1 MKLINRIMANE
12 EAFHLVLA
20 ASIGVI
26 GGLVNL
32 VFFFLVNLIQWVIF
46 RETDNPAVLAQGLS
60 AFERIIIP
68 TLGGL
73 LAGFVLLLKTHL
85 SGSKKVTN
93 VLEAVA
99 VGDGRLGMRATLI
112 HAWSSLLSIGTG
124 ASIGREGAITQ
135 LTATFAS
142 KWGQFQRWQPYRLR
156 LMVACGAAAGLAAA
170 YNAPIAGALFAALV
184 LVGNFSMNLFAPLV
198 MASVV
203 ATMVSRF
210 WFGIEPWYELPES
223 IDYGQAARF
232 SQMGWFLI
240 LGIISGVGGAFFLK
254 SIQNAQSAADK
265 CAWPSW
271 AKLGLA
277 GLAVG
282 LIALVFPGVWGNGYE
297 ITNQILHAGSSETG
311 FSGLIRGSV
320 LSNLPAWQI
329 SLVVLAG
336 LLVAKF
342 VATVCTVG
350 AGTVG
355 GVFTP
360 TLFLGAGLGAAF
372 GQALGLLGFAEGVDI
387 PEVGILEEWLGFRND
402 TSGEWRTPTA
412 AFALVGMGSVLA
424 ATTRSPLL
432 AMILIFEISLKYEL
446 MPPLMIGC
454 VVATLVSQK
463 LYKASVYSAPLHRRG
478 LVVDQESRQM
488 GSATDRC
495 IGDVMV
501 EPTSPIKETAALP
514 EISNIFLNSPRN
526 YLPVLSTDKRLV
538 GVISLQD
545 VKAHLN
551 AGDELRAVIA
561 LDLMRPVGTALTP
574 NLQLMDALPE
584 IMESEMEMIP
594 VVNSNREMHLVGSVS
609 RSKTLGLMSEAIA
622 NSSEENLI

>member
-1 MKLINRIMANE
+1 MKLINRMMANE
-12 EAFHLVLA
+12 EVFHLVLA
-20 ASIGVI
+20 AIIGFI
-26 GGLVNL
+26 GGFVNL
-32 VFFFLVNLIQWVIF
+32 AFLKLVALIQWIVF
-46 RETDNPAVLAQGLS
+46 QKSGDSAVLAQDLGEFL
-60 AFERIIIP
+60 RILVP
-68 TLGGL
+68 TLGGI
-73 LAGFVLLLKTHL
+73 LAGMVLLLKSHL
-85 SGSKKVTN
+85 SGIQKPTN
-93 VLEAVA
+93 VLEVVA
-99 VGDGRLGMRATLI
+99 VGDGRIGMRSTLVS
-112 HAWSSLLSIGTG
+112 AWSSLLSIGTG
-124 ASIGREGAITQ
+124 ASIGREGAITH

-142 KWGQFQRWQPYRLR
+142 KWGQFHQWQPYRLR

-223 IDYGQAARF
+223 IDYGQAARL
-232 SQMGWFLI
+232 SQMGWFLV
-240 LGIISGVGGAFFLK
+240 LGIISGAGGAFFLK
-254 SIQNAQSAADK
+254 SIQNAQSATGK
-265 CAWPSW
+265 YAWPSW

-297 ITNQILHAGSSETG
+297 ITNQILHGESSETG
-311 FSGLIRGSV
+311 FTELIQGSV
-320 LSNLPAWQI
+320 LSDLQAWQI
-329 SLVVLAG
+329 PLVVLAG

-372 GQALGLLGFAEGVDI
+372 GQALGLFDFAD
-387 PEVGILEEWLGFRND
+387 N
-402 TSGEWRTPTA
+402 TPTV

-463 LYKASVYSAPLHRRG
+463 LHKASVYSAPLHRRG
-478 LVVDQESRQM
+478 LVVDQESRRM

-501 EPTSPIKETAALP
+501 GPTSPIKETSSLP
-514 EISNIFLNSPRN
+514 EISEIFLHSPRN
-526 YLPVLSTDKRLV
+526 YLPVLSIDKRLV

-545 VKAHLN
+545 LKAHLN

-561 LDLMRPVGTALTP
+561 LDLMRPPETFMTP
-574 NLQLMDALPE
+574 NRRLMEALPE
-584 IMESEMEMIP
+584 IMGSEMEMIP
-594 VVNSNREMHLVGSVS
+594 VVNSNREMRLVGSVS
-609 RSKTLGLMSEAIA
+609 RSETLGLMSEVIA
-622 NSSEENLI
+622 RSGEENTI

>member
-20 ASIGVI
+20 AIIGVI

-32 VFFFLVNLIQWVIF
+32 VFLKLVALIQWIVF
-46 RETDNPAVLAQGLS
+46 QKSGDSAVLAQDLG
-60 AFERIIIP
+60 AFLRILVP
-68 TLGGL
+68 TLGGI
-73 LAGFVLLLKTHL
+73 LAGMVLLLRSHL
-85 SGSKKVTN
+85 SGIQKPTN
-93 VLEAVA
+93 VLEVVA
-99 VGDGRLGMRATLI
+99 VGDGRIGMRSTLVN
-112 HAWSSLLSIGTG
+112 AWSSLLSIGTG
-124 ASIGREGAITQ
+124 ASIGREGAITH

-142 KWGQFQRWQPYRLR
+142 KWGQFHQWQPYRLR

-198 MASVV
+198 MASVM

-223 IDYGQAARF
+223 IDYGQAARL
-232 SQMGWFLI
+232 SQMGWFLV
-240 LGIISGVGGAFFLK
+240 LGIISGAGGAFFLK
-254 SIQNAQSAADK
+254 SIQNAQSATRK
-265 CAWPSW
+265 YAWPSW

-297 ITNQILHAGSSETG
+297 ITNKILHADSSETG
-311 FSGLIRGSV
+311 FTELIQGSV
-320 LSNLPAWQI
+320 LSELQAWQI
-329 SLVVLAG
+329 PLVVLAG

-372 GQALGLLGFAEGVDI
+372 GQALGLFDFADK
-387 PEVGILEEWLGFRND
+387 
-402 TSGEWRTPTA
+402 TPTV

-463 LYKASVYSAPLHRRG
+463 LHKASVYSAPLHRRG
-478 LVVDQESRQM
+478 LVVDQESRRM

-501 EPTSPIKETAALP
+501 GPTSPIKETSSLP
-514 EISNIFLNSPRN
+514 EISEIFLHSPRN
-526 YLPVLSTDKRLV
+526 YLPVLSIDKRLV

-545 VKAHLN
+545 LKAHLN

-561 LDLMRPVGTALTP
+561 LDLMRPPETFMTP
-574 NLQLMDALPE
+574 NRRLMEALPE
-584 IMESEMEMIP
+584 IMGSEMEMIP
-594 VVNSNREMHLVGSVS
+594 VVNSNREMRLVGSVS
-609 RSKTLGLMSEAIA
+609 RSETLGLMSEVIA
-622 NSSEENLI
+622 RSGEENTI

>member
-20 ASIGVI
+20 AIIGVI

-32 VFFFLVNLIQWVIF
+32 VFLKLVALIQWIVF
-46 RETDNPAVLAQGLS
+46 QKSGDSAVLAQDLG
-60 AFERIIIP
+60 AFLRILVP
-68 TLGGL
+68 TVGGI
-73 LAGFVLLLKTHL
+73 LAGMVLLLRSHL
-85 SGSKKVTN
+85 SGIQKPTN
-93 VLEAVA
+93 VLEVVA
-99 VGDGRLGMRATLI
+99 VGDGRIGMRSTLVS
-112 HAWSSLLSIGTG
+112 AWSSLLSIGTG
-124 ASIGREGAITQ
+124 ASIGREGAITH

-142 KWGQFQRWQPYRLR
+142 KWGQFHQWQPYRLR

-198 MASVV
+198 MASVM

-223 IDYGQAARF
+223 IDYGQAARL
-232 SQMGWFLI
+232 SQMGWFLV
-240 LGIISGVGGAFFLK
+240 LGIISGAGGAFFLK
-254 SIQNAQSAADK
+254 SIQNAQSATGK
-265 CAWPSW
+265 YAWPSW

-297 ITNQILHAGSSETG
+297 ITNKILHADSSETG
-311 FSGLIRGSV
+311 FTELIQGSV
-320 LSNLPAWQI
+320 LSELQAWQI
-329 SLVVLAG
+329 PLVVLAG

-372 GQALGLLGFAEGVDI
+372 GQALGLFDFADK
-387 PEVGILEEWLGFRND
+387 
-402 TSGEWRTPTA
+402 TPTV

-463 LYKASVYSAPLHRRG
+463 LHKASVYSAPLHRRG
-478 LVVDQESRQM
+478 LMVDQESRRM

-501 EPTSPIKETAALP
+501 GPTSPIKETSALP
-514 EISNIFLNSPRN
+514 EISEIFLRSPRN
-526 YLPVLSTDKRLV
+526 YLPVLSVDKRLV

-545 VKAHLN
+545 LKAHLN

-561 LDLMRPVGTALTP
+561 LDLMRPPETFMTP
-574 NLQLMDALPE
+574 NRRLMEALPE
-584 IMESEMEMIP
+584 IMGSEMEMIP
-594 VVNSNREMHLVGSVS
+594 VVNSNREMRLVGSVS
-609 RSKTLGLMSEAIA
+609 RSETLGLMSEVIA
-622 NSSEENLI
+622 RSGEENTI

>member
-1 MKLINRIMANE
+1 MKLINRMMANE
-12 EAFHLVLA
+12 EVFHLVLA
-20 ASIGVI
+20 AIIGVI
-26 GGLVNL
+26 GGFVNL
-32 VFFFLVNLIQWVIF
+32 AFLKLVALIQWIVF
-46 RETDNPAVLAQGLS
+46 QKSGDSAVLAQDLG
-60 AFERIIIP
+60 AFFRILVP
-68 TLGGL
+68 TLGGI
-73 LAGFVLLLKTHL
+73 LAGMVLLLRSHL
-85 SGSKKVTN
+85 SGIQKPTN
-93 VLEAVA
+93 VLEVIA
-99 VGDGRLGMRATLI
+99 VGDGRIGMRSTLVN
-112 HAWSSLLSIGTG
+112 AWSSLLSIGTG

-142 KWGQFQRWQPYRLR
+142 KWGQFHQWQPYRLR

-223 IDYGQAARF
+223 IDYSQAARL
-232 SQMGWFLI
+232 SQMGWFLV
-240 LGIISGVGGAFFLK
+240 LGIISGAGGAFFLK
-254 SIQNAQSAADK
+254 SIQNAQSATGK
-265 CAWPSW
+265 YAWPSW

-297 ITNQILHAGSSETG
+297 ITNQILHGESSETG
-311 FSGLIRGSV
+311 FTELIQGSV
-320 LSNLPAWQI
+320 LSDLQAWQI
-329 SLVVLAG
+329 PLVVLAG

-372 GQALGLLGFAEGVDI
+372 GQALDLFDFADK
-387 PEVGILEEWLGFRND
+387 
-402 TSGEWRTPTA
+402 TPTV

-463 LYKASVYSAPLHRRG
+463 LHKASVYSAPLHRRG
-478 LVVDQESRQM
+478 LVVDQESRRM

-501 EPTSPIKETAALP
+501 GPTSPIKETAAMP
-514 EISNIFLNSPRN
+514 EISEIFLRSPRN
-526 YLPVLSTDKRLV
+526 YLPVLSVDKRLV

-545 VKAHLN
+545 LKAHLN

-561 LDLMRPVGTALTP
+561 LDLMRPPETFLTP
-574 NLQLMDALPE
+574 NRRLMEALPE
-584 IMESEMEMIP
+584 IMGSEMEMIP
-594 VVNSNREMHLVGSVS
+594 VVNSNREMRLVGSVS
-609 RSKTLGLMSEAIA
+609 RSETLGLMSEVIA
-622 NSSEENLI
+622 RSGEENTI

>member
-20 ASIGVI
+20 AIIGVI

-32 VFFFLVNLIQWVIF
+32 VFLKLVALIQWIVF
-46 RETDNPAVLAQGLS
+46 QKSGDSAVLAQDLGEFL
-60 AFERIIIP
+60 RILVP
-68 TLGGL
+68 TLGGI
-73 LAGFVLLLKTHL
+73 LAGMVLLLKSHL
-85 SGSKKVTN
+85 SGIQKPTN
-93 VLEAVA
+93 VLEVVA
-99 VGDGRLGMRATLI
+99 VGDGRIGMRSTLVS
-112 HAWSSLLSIGTG
+112 AWSSLLSIGTG
-124 ASIGREGAITQ
+124 ASIGREGAITH

-142 KWGQFQRWQPYRLR
+142 KWGQFHQWQPYRLR

-198 MASVV
+198 MASVM

-223 IDYGQAARF
+223 IDYGQAARL
-232 SQMGWFLI
+232 SQMGWFLV
-240 LGIISGVGGAFFLK
+240 LGIISGAGGAFFLK
-254 SIQNAQSAADK
+254 SIQNAQSATGK
-265 CAWPSW
+265 YAWPIW

-297 ITNQILHAGSSETG
+297 ITNQILHGESSETG
-311 FSGLIRGSV
+311 FTELIQGSV
-320 LSNLPAWQI
+320 LSDLQAWQI
-329 SLVVLAG
+329 PLVVLAG

-372 GQALGLLGFAEGVDI
+372 GQALGLFDFAD
-387 PEVGILEEWLGFRND
+387 N
-402 TSGEWRTPTA
+402 TPTV

-463 LYKASVYSAPLHRRG
+463 LHKASVYSAPLHRRG
-478 LVVDQESRQM
+478 LVVDQESRRM

-501 EPTSPIKETAALP
+501 GPTSPIKETSSLP
-514 EISNIFLNSPRN
+514 EISEIFLHSPRN
-526 YLPVLSTDKRLV
+526 YLPVLSVDKRLV

-545 VKAHLN
+545 LKAHLN

-561 LDLMRPVGTALTP
+561 LDLMRPPETFMTP
-574 NLQLMDALPE
+574 NRRLMEALPE
-584 IMESEMEMIP
+584 IMGSEMEMIP
-594 VVNSNREMHLVGSVS
+594 VVNSNREMRLVGSVS
-609 RSKTLGLMSEAIA
+609 RSETLGLMSEVIA
-622 NSSEENLI
+622 RSGEENTI

>member
-20 ASIGVI
+20 AIIGVI

-32 VFFFLVNLIQWVIF
+32 AFLKLVALIQWIVF
-46 RETDNPAVLAQGLS
+46 QKSGDSAVLAQDLG
-60 AFERIIIP
+60 AFLRILVP
-68 TLGGL
+68 TLGGI
-73 LAGFVLLLKTHL
+73 LAGMVLLLRSHL
-85 SGSKKVTN
+85 SGIHKPTN
-93 VLEAVA
+93 VLEVVA
-99 VGDGRLGMRATLI
+99 VGDGRIGMRSTLVS
-112 HAWSSLLSIGTG
+112 AWSSLLSIGTG
-124 ASIGREGAITQ
+124 ASIGREGAITH

-142 KWGQFQRWQPYRLR
+142 KWGQFHQWQPYRLR

-223 IDYGQAARF
+223 IDYGQAARL
-232 SQMGWFLI
+232 SQMGWFLV
-240 LGIISGVGGAFFLK
+240 LGIISGAGGAFFLK
-254 SIQNAQSAADK
+254 SIQNAQSATGK
-265 CAWPSW
+265 YAWPSW

-277 GLAVG
+277 GLAIG

-297 ITNQILHAGSSETG
+297 ITNQILHGESSETG
-311 FSGLIRGSV
+311 FTELIQGSV
-320 LSNLPAWQI
+320 LSDLQAWQI
-329 SLVVLAG
+329 PLVVLAG

-372 GQALGLLGFAEGVDI
+372 GQALDLFDFADK
-387 PEVGILEEWLGFRND
+387 
-402 TSGEWRTPTA
+402 TPTV

-463 LYKASVYSAPLHRRG
+463 LHKASVYSAPLHRRG
-478 LVVDQESRQM
+478 LVVDQESRRM

-501 EPTSPIKETAALP
+501 GPTSPIKETAALP
-514 EISNIFLNSPRN
+514 EISEIFLRSPRN
-526 YLPVLSTDKRLV
+526 YLPVLSIDKRLV

-545 VKAHLN
+545 LKAHLN

-561 LDLMRPVGTALTP
+561 LDLMRPPETFLTP
-574 NLQLMDALPE
+574 NRRLMEALPE
-584 IMESEMEMIP
+584 IMGSEMEMIP
-594 VVNSNREMHLVGSVS
+594 VVNSNREMRLVGSVS
-609 RSKTLGLMSEAIA
+609 RSETLGLMSEAIA
-622 NSSEENLI
+622 RSGEENTI

>member
-20 ASIGVI
+20 AIIGVI

-32 VFFFLVNLIQWVIF
+32 AFLKLVALIQWIVF
-46 RETDNPAVLAQGLS
+46 QKSGDSAVLAQDLS
-60 AFERIIIP
+60 AFLRILVP
-68 TLGGL
+68 TLGGI
-73 LAGFVLLLKTHL
+73 LAGMVLLLRSHL
-85 SGSKKVTN
+85 SGIQKPTN
-93 VLEAVA
+93 VLEVVA
-99 VGDGRLGMRATLI
+99 VGDGRIGMRSTLVN
-112 HAWSSLLSIGTG
+112 AWSSLLSIGTG

-142 KWGQFQRWQPYRLR
+142 KWGQFHQWQPYRLR

-223 IDYGQAARF
+223 IDYGQAARL

-240 LGIISGVGGAFFLK
+240 LGIISGAGGAFFLK
-254 SIQNAQSAADK
+254 SIQNAQSATDK
-265 CAWPSW
+265 YAWPSW

-277 GLAVG
+277 GLVVG

-297 ITNQILHAGSSETG
+297 ITNQILHADLSETG
-311 FSGLIRGSV
+311 FTGLIQGSV
-320 LSNLPAWQI
+320 LSDLQAWQI
-329 SLVVLAG
+329 SVVVLAG

-372 GQALGLLGFAEGVDI
+372 GQALGLFDFADE
-387 PEVGILEEWLGFRND
+387 
-402 TSGEWRTPTA
+402 TPTV

-463 LYKASVYSAPLHRRG
+463 LHKASVYSAPLHRRG
-478 LVVDQESRQM
+478 LVVDQESRRM

-501 EPTSPIKETAALP
+501 GPTSPIKETASLP
-514 EISNIFLNSPRN
+514 EISEIFLRSPRN
-526 YLPVLSTDKRLV
+526 YLPVLSVDKRLV

-545 VKAHLN
+545 LKAHLN

-561 LDLMRPVGTALTP
+561 LDLMRPPETFLTP
-574 NLQLMDALPE
+574 NRRLMEAIPE
-584 IMESEMEMIP
+584 IMGSEMEMIP
-594 VVNSNREMHLVGSVS
+594 VVNSNREMRLVGSVS
-609 RSKTLGLMSEAIA
+609 RSETLGLMSEAIA
-622 NSSEENLI
+622 RSGEENTI

>member
-20 ASIGVI
+20 AIIGVI

-32 VFFFLVNLIQWVIF
+32 VFLKLVALIQWIVF
-46 RETDNPAVLAQGLS
+46 QKSGDSAVLAQDLG
-60 AFERIIIP
+60 AFLRILVP
-68 TLGGL
+68 TVGGI
-73 LAGFVLLLKTHL
+73 LAGMVLLLRSHL
-85 SGSKKVTN
+85 SGIQKPSN
-93 VLEAVA
+93 VLEVVA
-99 VGDGRLGMRATLI
+99 VGDGRIGMRSTLVS
-112 HAWSSLLSIGTG
+112 AWSSLLSIGTG
-124 ASIGREGAITQ
+124 ASIGREGAITH
-135 LTATFAS
+135 LTASFAS
-142 KWGQFQRWQPYRLR
+142 KWGQFHQWQPYRLR

-198 MASVV
+198 MASVM

-223 IDYGQAARF
+223 IDYGQAARL
-232 SQMGWFLI
+232 SQMGWFLV
-240 LGIISGVGGAFFLK
+240 LGIISGAGGAFFLK
-254 SIQNAQSAADK
+254 SIQNAQSATGK
-265 CAWPSW
+265 YAWPIW

-297 ITNQILHAGSSETG
+297 ITNQILHGDSSEIG
-311 FSGLIRGSV
+311 FTELIQGSV
-320 LSNLPAWQI
+320 LSDLQAWQI
-329 SLVVLAG
+329 PLVVLAG

-372 GQALGLLGFAEGVDI
+372 GQALGLFDFADK
-387 PEVGILEEWLGFRND
+387 
-402 TSGEWRTPTA
+402 TPTV

-463 LYKASVYSAPLHRRG
+463 LHKASVYSAPLHRRG
-478 LVVDQESRQM
+478 LMVDQESRRM

-501 EPTSPIKETAALP
+501 GPTSPIKETSALP
-514 EISNIFLNSPRN
+514 EISEIFLRSPRN
-526 YLPVLSTDKRLV
+526 YLPVLSVDKRLV

-545 VKAHLN
+545 LKAHLN

-561 LDLMRPVGTALTP
+561 LDLMRPPETFMTP
-574 NLQLMDALPE
+574 NRRLMEALPE
-584 IMESEMEMIP
+584 IMGSEMEMIP
-594 VVNSNREMHLVGSVS
+594 VVNSNREMRLVGSVS
-609 RSKTLGLMSEAIA
+609 RSETLGLMSEVIA
-622 NSSEENLI
+622 RSGEENTI

>member
-20 ASIGVI
+20 AIIGVI

-32 VFFFLVNLIQWVIF
+32 VFLKLVALIQWIVF
-46 RETDNPAVLAQGLS
+46 QKSGDSAVLAQDLGEFL
-60 AFERIIIP
+60 RILVP
-68 TLGGL
+68 TLGGI
-73 LAGFVLLLKTHL
+73 LAGMVLLLKSHL
-85 SGSKKVTN
+85 SGIQKPTN
-93 VLEAVA
+93 VLEVVA
-99 VGDGRLGMRATLI
+99 VGDGRIGMRSTLVS
-112 HAWSSLLSIGTG
+112 AWSSLLSIGTG
-124 ASIGREGAITQ
+124 ASIGREGAITH

-142 KWGQFQRWQPYRLR
+142 KWGQFHQWQPYRLR

-223 IDYGQAARF
+223 IDYGQAARL
-232 SQMGWFLI
+232 SQMGWFLV
-240 LGIISGVGGAFFLK
+240 LGIISGAGGAFFLK
-254 SIQNAQSAADK
+254 SIQNAQSATGK
-265 CAWPSW
+265 YAWPSW

-297 ITNQILHAGSSETG
+297 ITNQILHGESSETG
-311 FSGLIRGSV
+311 FTELIQGSV
-320 LSNLPAWQI
+320 LSDLQAWQI
-329 SLVVLAG
+329 PLVVLAG

-372 GQALGLLGFAEGVDI
+372 GQALGLFDFAD
-387 PEVGILEEWLGFRND
+387 N
-402 TSGEWRTPTA
+402 TPTV

-463 LYKASVYSAPLHRRG
+463 LHKASVYSAPLHRRG
-478 LVVDQESRQM
+478 LLVDQESRRM

-501 EPTSPIKETAALP
+501 GPTSPIKETSSLP
-514 EISNIFLNSPRN
+514 EISEIFLHSPRN
-526 YLPVLSTDKRLV
+526 YLPVLSIDKRLV

-545 VKAHLN
+545 LKAHLN

-561 LDLMRPVGTALTP
+561 LDLMRPPETFMTP
-574 NLQLMDALPE
+574 NRRLMEALPE
-584 IMESEMEMIP
+584 IMGSEMEMIP
-594 VVNSNREMHLVGSVS
+594 VVNSNREMRLVGSVS
-609 RSKTLGLMSEAIA
+609 RSETLGLMSEVIA
-622 NSSEENLI
+622 RSGEENTI

>member
-20 ASIGVI
+20 AIIGVI

-32 VFFFLVNLIQWVIF
+32 VFLKLVALIQWVVF
-46 RETDNPAVLAQGLS
+46 QKSGDSAVLAQDLGEFL
-60 AFERIIIP
+60 RILVP
-68 TLGGL
+68 TLGGI
-73 LAGFVLLLKTHL
+73 LAGMVLLLKSHL
-85 SGSKKVTN
+85 SGIQKPTN
-93 VLEAVA
+93 VLEVVA
-99 VGDGRLGMRATLI
+99 VGDGRIGMRSTLVS
-112 HAWSSLLSIGTG
+112 AWSSLLSIGTG
-124 ASIGREGAITQ
+124 ASIGREGAITH

-142 KWGQFQRWQPYRLR
+142 KWGQFHQWQPYRLR

-198 MASVV
+198 MASVM

-223 IDYGQAARF
+223 IDYGQAARL
-232 SQMGWFLI
+232 SQMGWFLV
-240 LGIISGVGGAFFLK
+240 LGIISGAGGAFFLK
-254 SIQNAQSAADK
+254 SIQNAQSATGK
-265 CAWPSW
+265 YAWPSW

-297 ITNQILHAGSSETG
+297 ITNQILHGESSETG
-311 FSGLIRGSV
+311 FTELIQGSV
-320 LSNLPAWQI
+320 LSDLQAWQI
-329 SLVVLAG
+329 PLVVLAG

-372 GQALGLLGFAEGVDI
+372 GQALGLFDFAD
-387 PEVGILEEWLGFRND
+387 N
-402 TSGEWRTPTA
+402 TPTV

-463 LYKASVYSAPLHRRG
+463 LHKASIYSAPLHRRG
-478 LVVDQESRQM
+478 LLVDQESRQM

-501 EPTSPIKETAALP
+501 GPTSPIKETSSLP
-514 EISNIFLNSPRN
+514 EISEIFLHSPRN
-526 YLPVLSTDKRLV
+526 YLPVLSIDKRLV

-545 VKAHLN
+545 LKAHLN

-561 LDLMRPVGTALTP
+561 LDLMRPPETFMTP
-574 NLQLMDALPE
+574 NRRLMEALPE
-584 IMESEMEMIP
+584 IMGSEMEMIP
-594 VVNSNREMHLVGSVS
+594 VVNSNREMRLVGSVS
-609 RSKTLGLMSEAIA
+609 RSETLGLMSEVIA
-622 NSSEENLI
+622 RSGEENTI

>member
-20 ASIGVI
+20 AIIGVI

-32 VFFFLVNLIQWVIF
+32 VFLKLVALIQWIVF
-46 RETDNPAVLAQGLS
+46 QKSGDSAVLAQDLGEFL
-60 AFERIIIP
+60 RILVP
-68 TLGGL
+68 TLGGI
-73 LAGFVLLLKTHL
+73 LAGMVLLLKSHL
-85 SGSKKVTN
+85 SGIQKPTN
-93 VLEAVA
+93 VLEVVA
-99 VGDGRLGMRATLI
+99 VGDGRIGMRSTLVS
-112 HAWSSLLSIGTG
+112 AWSSLLSIGTG
-124 ASIGREGAITQ
+124 ASIGREGAITH

-142 KWGQFQRWQPYRLR
+142 KWGQFHQWQPYRLR

-223 IDYGQAARF
+223 IDYGQAARL
-232 SQMGWFLI
+232 SQMGWFLV
-240 LGIISGVGGAFFLK
+240 LGIISGAGGAFFLK
-254 SIQNAQSAADK
+254 SIQNAQSATGK
-265 CAWPSW
+265 YAWPSW

-297 ITNQILHAGSSETG
+297 ITNQILHGESSETG
-311 FSGLIRGSV
+311 FTELIQGSV
-320 LSNLPAWQI
+320 LSDLQAWQI
-329 SLVVLAG
+329 PLVVLAG

-372 GQALGLLGFAEGVDI
+372 GQALGLFDFAD
-387 PEVGILEEWLGFRND
+387 N
-402 TSGEWRTPTA
+402 TPTV

-463 LYKASVYSAPLHRRG
+463 LHKASVYSAPLHRRG
-478 LVVDQESRQM
+478 LVVDQESRRM

-501 EPTSPIKETAALP
+501 GPTSPIKETSSLP
-514 EISNIFLNSPRN
+514 EISEIFLHSPRN
-526 YLPVLSTDKRLV
+526 YLPVLSIDKRLV

-545 VKAHLN
+545 LKAHLN

-561 LDLMRPVGTALTP
+561 LDLMRPPETFMTP
-574 NLQLMDALPE
+574 NRRLMEALPE
-584 IMESEMEMIP
+584 IMGSEMEMIP
-594 VVNSNREMHLVGSVS
+594 VVNSNREMRLVGSVS
-609 RSKTLGLMSEAIA
+609 RSETLGLMSEVIA
-622 NSSEENLI
+622 RSGEENTI

>member
-20 ASIGVI
+20 AIIGVI

-32 VFFFLVNLIQWVIF
+32 VFLKLVALIQWIVF
-46 RETDNPAVLAQGLS
+46 QKSGDSAVLAQDLG
-60 AFERIIIP
+60 AFLRILVP
-68 TLGGL
+68 TVGGI
-73 LAGFVLLLKTHL
+73 LAGMVLLLRSHL
-85 SGSKKVTN
+85 SGIQKPSN
-93 VLEAVA
+93 VLEVVA
-99 VGDGRLGMRATLI
+99 VGDGRIGMRSTLVS
-112 HAWSSLLSIGTG
+112 AWSSLLSIGTG
-124 ASIGREGAITQ
+124 ASIGREGAITH

-142 KWGQFQRWQPYRLR
+142 KWGQFHQWQPYRLR

-198 MASVV
+198 MASVM

-223 IDYGQAARF
+223 IDYGQAARL
-232 SQMGWFLI
+232 SQMGWFLV
-240 LGIISGVGGAFFLK
+240 LGIISGAGGAFFLK
-254 SIQNAQSAADK
+254 SIQNAQSATRK
-265 CAWPSW
+265 YAWPSW

-297 ITNQILHAGSSETG
+297 ITNKILHADSSETG
-311 FSGLIRGSV
+311 FTELIQGSV
-320 LSNLPAWQI
+320 LSELQAWQI
-329 SLVVLAG
+329 PLVVLAG

-372 GQALGLLGFAEGVDI
+372 GQALGLFDFADK
-387 PEVGILEEWLGFRND
+387 
-402 TSGEWRTPTA
+402 TPTV

-463 LYKASVYSAPLHRRG
+463 LHKASVYSAPLHRRG
-478 LVVDQESRQM
+478 LMVDQESRRM

-501 EPTSPIKETAALP
+501 GPTSPIKETSALP
-514 EISNIFLNSPRN
+514 EISEIFLRSPRN
-526 YLPVLSTDKRLV
+526 YLPVLSVDKRLV

-545 VKAHLN
+545 LKAHLN

-561 LDLMRPVGTALTP
+561 LDLMRPPETFMTP
-574 NLQLMDALPE
+574 NRRLMEALPE
-584 IMESEMEMIP
+584 IMGSEMEMIP
-594 VVNSNREMHLVGSVS
+594 VVNSNREMRLVGSVS
-609 RSKTLGLMSEAIA
+609 RSETLGLMSEVIA
-622 NSSEENLI
+622 RSGEENTI

>member
-20 ASIGVI
+20 AIIGVI

-32 VFFFLVNLIQWVIF
+32 AFLKLVALIQWIVF
-46 RETDNPAVLAQGLS
+46 QKSGDSAVLAQDLS
-60 AFERIIIP
+60 AFLRILVP
-68 TLGGL
+68 TLGGI
-73 LAGFVLLLKTHL
+73 LAGMVLLLRSHL
-85 SGSKKVTN
+85 SGIQKPTN
-93 VLEAVA
+93 VLEVVA
-99 VGDGRLGMRATLI
+99 VGDGRIGMRSTLVN
-112 HAWSSLLSIGTG
+112 AWSSLLSIGTG

-142 KWGQFQRWQPYRLR
+142 KWGQFHQWQPYRLR

-223 IDYGQAARF
+223 IDYGQAARL

-240 LGIISGVGGAFFLK
+240 LGIISGAGGAFFLK
-254 SIQNAQSAADK
+254 SIQNAQSATDK
-265 CAWPSW
+265 YAWPSW

-277 GLAVG
+277 GLVVG

-297 ITNQILHAGSSETG
+297 ITNQILLAALSETG
-311 FSGLIRGSV
+311 FTGLIQGSV
-320 LSNLPAWQI
+320 LSDLQAWQI
-329 SLVVLAG
+329 SVVVLAG

-372 GQALGLLGFAEGVDI
+372 GQALGLFDFADE
-387 PEVGILEEWLGFRND
+387 
-402 TSGEWRTPTA
+402 TPTV
-412 AFALVGMGSVLA
+412 AFALVGMGRVLA

-463 LYKASVYSAPLHRRG
+463 LHKASVYSAPLHRRG
-478 LVVDQESRQM
+478 LVVDQESRRM

-501 EPTSPIKETAALP
+501 GPTSPIKETASLP
-514 EISNIFLNSPRN
+514 EISEIFLRSPRN
-526 YLPVLSTDKRLV
+526 YLPVLSVDKRLV
-538 GVISLQD
+538 GVSSLQD
-545 VKAHLN
+545 LKAHLN

-561 LDLMRPVGTALTP
+561 LDLMRPPETFLTP
-574 NLQLMDALPE
+574 NRRLMEALPE
-584 IMESEMEMIP
+584 IMGSEMEMIP
-594 VVNSNREMHLVGSVS
+594 VVNSNREMRLVGSVS
-609 RSKTLGLMSEAIA
+609 RSETLGLMSEAIA
-622 NSSEENLI
+622 RSGEENTI

>member
-20 ASIGVI
+20 AIIGVI

-32 VFFFLVNLIQWVIF
+32 VFLKLVALIQWIVF
-46 RETDNPAVLAQGLS
+46 QKSGDSAVLAQDLG
-60 AFERIIIP
+60 AFLRILVP
-68 TLGGL
+68 TLGGI
-73 LAGFVLLLKTHL
+73 LAGMVLLLRSHL
-85 SGSKKVTN
+85 SGIQKPTN
-93 VLEAVA
+93 VLEVVA
-99 VGDGRLGMRATLI
+99 VGDGRIGMRSTLVS
-112 HAWSSLLSIGTG
+112 AWSSLLSIGTG
-124 ASIGREGAITQ
+124 ASIGREGAITH

-142 KWGQFQRWQPYRLR
+142 KWGQFYQWQPYRLR

-223 IDYGQAARF
+223 IDYGQAARL
-232 SQMGWFLI
+232 SQMGWFLV
-240 LGIISGVGGAFFLK
+240 LGIISGAGGAFFLK
-254 SIQNAQSAADK
+254 SIQNAQSATGK
-265 CAWPSW
+265 YAWPSW

-297 ITNQILHAGSSETG
+297 ITNQILHGESSETG
-311 FSGLIRGSV
+311 FTELIQGSV
-320 LSNLPAWQI
+320 LSDLQAWQI
-329 SLVVLAG
+329 PLVVLAG

-372 GQALGLLGFAEGVDI
+372 GQALGLFDFADK
-387 PEVGILEEWLGFRND
+387 
-402 TSGEWRTPTA
+402 TPTV

-463 LYKASVYSAPLHRRG
+463 LHKASVYSAPLHRRG
-478 LVVDQESRQM
+478 LVVDQESRRM

-501 EPTSPIKETAALP
+501 GPTSPIKETAALP
-514 EISNIFLNSPRN
+514 EISEIFLRSPRN
-526 YLPVLSTDKRLV
+526 YLPVLSVDKRLV

-545 VKAHLN
+545 LKAHLN

-561 LDLMRPVGTALTP
+561 LDLMRPPETFLTP
-574 NLQLMDALPE
+574 NRRLMEALPE
-584 IMESEMEMIP
+584 IMGSEMEMIP
-594 VVNSNREMHLVGSVS
+594 VVNSNREMRLVGSVS
-609 RSKTLGLMSEAIA
+609 RSETLGLMSEAIA
-622 NSSEENLI
+622 RSGEENTI

>member
-1 MKLINRIMANE
+1 MSVQSSKIPTMKYIDRIMANE

-20 ASIGVI
+20 AVIGI
-26 GGLVNL
+26 FGGLVNL
-32 VFFFLVNLIQWVIF
+32 AFYQLVVLIQWIIF
-46 RETDNPAVLAQGLS
+46 QKSGDSAVLAQDLD
-60 AFERIIIP
+60 AFFRILVP
-68 TLGGL
+68 TLGGI
-73 LAGFVLLLKTHL
+73 LAGIVLLLRSHL
-85 SGSKKVTN
+85 SGIQKPTN
-93 VLEAVA
+93 VLEVVA
-99 VGDGRLGMRATLI
+99 VGDGRIGMRSTLVN
-112 HAWSSLLSIGTG
+112 AWSSLLSIGTG

-142 KWGQFQRWQPYRLR
+142 KWGQFHQWQPYRLR

-223 IDYGQAARF
+223 IDYGQAARL
-232 SQMGWFLI
+232 SQMGWFLV
-240 LGIISGVGGAFFLK
+240 LGIISGAGGAFFLK
-254 SIQNAQSAADK
+254 SIQNAQSATGK
-265 CAWPSW
+265 YAWPSW

-297 ITNQILHAGSSETG
+297 ITNQILHGESSETG
-311 FSGLIRGSV
+311 FTELIQGSV
-320 LSNLPAWQI
+320 LSDLQAWQI
-329 SLVVLAG
+329 PLVVLAG

-372 GQALGLLGFAEGVDI
+372 GQALDLFDFADK
-387 PEVGILEEWLGFRND
+387 
-402 TSGEWRTPTA
+402 TPTV

-463 LYKASVYSAPLHRRG
+463 LHKASVYSAPLHRRG
-478 LVVDQESRQM
+478 LVVDQESRRM

-501 EPTSPIKETAALP
+501 GPTSPIKETAAMP
-514 EISNIFLNSPRN
+514 EISEIFLRSPRN
-526 YLPVLSTDKRLV
+526 YLPVLSVDKRLV

-545 VKAHLN
+545 LKAHLN

-561 LDLMRPVGTALTP
+561 LDLMRPPETFLTP
-574 NLQLMDALPE
+574 NRRLMEALPE
-584 IMESEMEMIP
+584 IMGSEMEMIP
-594 VVNSNREMHLVGSVS
+594 VVNSNREMRLVGSVS
-609 RSKTLGLMSEAIA
+609 RSETLGLMSEVIA
-622 NSSEENLI
+622 RSGEENTI

>member
-20 ASIGVI
+20 AIIGVI

-32 VFFFLVNLIQWVIF
+32 AFLKLVALIQWIVF
-46 RETDNPAVLAQGLS
+46 QKSGDSAVLAQDLS
-60 AFERIIIP
+60 AFLRILVP
-68 TLGGL
+68 TLGGI
-73 LAGFVLLLKTHL
+73 LAGMVLLLRSHL
-85 SGSKKVTN
+85 SGIQKPTN
-93 VLEAVA
+93 VLEVIA
-99 VGDGRLGMRATLI
+99 VGDGRIGMRSTLVN
-112 HAWSSLLSIGTG
+112 AWSSLLSIGTG

-142 KWGQFQRWQPYRLR
+142 KWGQFHQWQPYRLR

-223 IDYGQAARF
+223 IDYGQAARL

-240 LGIISGVGGAFFLK
+240 LGIISGAGGAFFLK
-254 SIQNAQSAADK
+254 SIQNAQSATDK
-265 CAWPSW
+265 YAWPSW

-297 ITNQILHAGSSETG
+297 ITNQILHADSSETG
-311 FSGLIRGSV
+311 FTGLIQGSV
-320 LSNLPAWQI
+320 LSDLQAWQI
-329 SLVVLAG
+329 SVVVLAG

-372 GQALGLLGFAEGVDI
+372 GQALGLFDFADE
-387 PEVGILEEWLGFRND
+387 
-402 TSGEWRTPTA
+402 TPTV

-463 LYKASVYSAPLHRRG
+463 LHKASVYSAPLHRRG
-478 LVVDQESRQM
+478 LVVDQESRRM

-501 EPTSPIKETAALP
+501 GPTSPIKETASLP
-514 EISNIFLNSPRN
+514 EISEIFLRSPRN
-526 YLPVLSTDKRLV
+526 YLPVLSVDKRLV

-545 VKAHLN
+545 LKAHLN

-561 LDLMRPVGTALTP
+561 LDLMRPPETFLTP
-574 NLQLMDALPE
+574 NRRLMEALPE
-584 IMESEMEMIP
+584 IMGSEMEMIP
-594 VVNSNREMHLVGSVS
+594 VVNSNREMRLVGSVS
-609 RSKTLGLMSEAIA
+609 RSETLGLMSEAIA
-622 NSSEENLI
+622 RSGEENTI

>member
-20 ASIGVI
+20 AIIGVI

-32 VFFFLVNLIQWVIF
+32 VFLKLVALIQWIVF
-46 RETDNPAVLAQGLS
+46 QKSGDSAVLAQDLGEFL
-60 AFERIIIP
+60 RILVP
-68 TLGGL
+68 TLGGI
-73 LAGFVLLLKTHL
+73 LAGMVLLLKSHL
-85 SGSKKVTN
+85 SGIQKPTN
-93 VLEAVA
+93 VLEVVA
-99 VGDGRLGMRATLI
+99 VGDGRIGMRSTLVS
-112 HAWSSLLSIGTG
+112 AWSSLLSIGTG
-124 ASIGREGAITQ
+124 ASIGREGAITH

-142 KWGQFQRWQPYRLR
+142 KWGQFHQWQPYRLR

-198 MASVV
+198 MASVM

-223 IDYGQAARF
+223 IDYGQAARL
-232 SQMGWFLI
+232 SQMGWFLV
-240 LGIISGVGGAFFLK
+240 LGIISGAGGAFFLK
-254 SIQNAQSAADK
+254 SIQNAQSATGK
-265 CAWPSW
+265 YAWPSW

-297 ITNQILHAGSSETG
+297 ITNQILHGESSEAG
-311 FSGLIRGSV
+311 FTELIQGSV
-320 LSNLPAWQI
+320 LSDLQAWQI
-329 SLVVLAG
+329 PLVVLAG

-372 GQALGLLGFAEGVDI
+372 GQALGLFDFAD
-387 PEVGILEEWLGFRND
+387 N
-402 TSGEWRTPTA
+402 TPTV

-463 LYKASVYSAPLHRRG
+463 LHKASVYSAPLHRRG
-478 LVVDQESRQM
+478 LVVDQESRRM

-501 EPTSPIKETAALP
+501 GPTSPIKETSSLP
-514 EISNIFLNSPRN
+514 EISEIFLHSPRN
-526 YLPVLSTDKRLV
+526 YLPVLSIDKRLV

-545 VKAHLN
+545 LKAHLN

-561 LDLMRPVGTALTP
+561 LDLMRPPETFMTP
-574 NLQLMDALPE
+574 NRRLMEALPE
-584 IMESEMEMIP
+584 IMGSEMEMIP
-594 VVNSNREMHLVGSVS
+594 VVNSNREMRLVGSVS
-609 RSKTLGLMSEAIA
+609 RSETLGLMSEVIA
-622 NSSEENLI
+622 RSGEENTI

>member
-1 MKLINRIMANE
+1 MINRVMANE

-20 ASIGVI
+20 AVIGVF
-26 GGLVNL
+26 GGLVNFAFLKL
-32 VFFFLVNLIQWVIF
+32 VALIQWIVF
-46 RETDNPAVLAQGLS
+46 QQSGDSAVLAQDLDS
-60 AFERIIIP
+60 FFRILVP
-68 TLGGL
+68 TLGGI
-73 LAGFVLLLKTHL
+73 LAGMVLLLRSHL
-85 SGSKKVTN
+85 SGIQKPTN
-93 VLEAVA
+93 VLEVIA
-99 VGDGRLGMRATLI
+99 VGDGRIGMRSTLVN
-112 HAWSSLLSIGTG
+112 AWSSLMSIGTG

-142 KWGQFQRWQPYRLR
+142 KWGQFHRWQPYRLR

-210 WFGIEPWYELPES
+210 WFSIKPWYLLPES
-223 IDYGQAARF
+223 IDFAQAAHF
-232 SQMGWFLI
+232 SQIGWFLI
-240 LGIISGVGGAFFLK
+240 LGIISGLGGAFFLK
-254 SIQNAQSAADK
+254 SLQKAESASGLF
-265 CAWPSW
+265 AWPIW
-271 AKLGLA
+271 VKLGLA

-282 LIALVFPGVWGNGYE
+282 LMALVFPGVWGNGYE
-297 ITNQILHAGSSETG
+297 ITNQILKAESPETLS
-311 FSGLIRGSV
+311 SGLIKGS
-320 LSNLPAWQI
+320 LLAELEAWQI
-329 SLVVLAG
+329 PLVVLAG
-336 LLVAKF
+336 LFVAKF
-342 VATVCTVG
+342 AATVVAVG
-350 AGTVG
+350 SGTIG

-372 GQALGLLGFAEGVDI
+372 GQALGLLGFAEG
-387 PEVGILEEWLGFRND
+387 
-402 TSGEWRTPTA
+402 TPTA

-463 LYKASVYSAPLHRRG
+463 LHKASVYSAPLHRRG
-478 LVVDQESRQM
+478 MVVDQESRRM

-501 EPTSPIKETAALP
+501 GPTSPIKETAALP
-514 EISNIFLNSPRN
+514 EISEIFLNSPRN
-526 YLPVLSTDKRLV
+526 YLPVLSVDKRLV

-545 VKAHLN
+545 LKAHLN

-561 LDLMRPVGTALTP
+561 LDLMRPPETFLTP
-574 NLQLMDALPE
+574 NCRLMDALPE
-584 IMESEMEMIP
+584 IMGSEMEMIP
-594 VVNSNREMHLVGSVS
+594 VVNSNREMRLVGSVS

-622 NSSEENLI
+622 KSGEENTI

>member
-20 ASIGVI
+20 AIIGVI

-32 VFFFLVNLIQWVIF
+32 AFLKLVALIQWIVF
-46 RETDNPAVLAQGLS
+46 QKSGDSAVLAQDLS
-60 AFERIIIP
+60 AFLRILVP
-68 TLGGL
+68 TLGGI
-73 LAGFVLLLKTHL
+73 LAGMVLLLRSHL
-85 SGSKKVTN
+85 SGIQKPTN
-93 VLEAVA
+93 VLEVVA
-99 VGDGRLGMRATLI
+99 VGDGRIGMRSTLVN
-112 HAWSSLLSIGTG
+112 AWSSLLSIGTG

-142 KWGQFQRWQPYRLR
+142 KWGQFHQWQPYRLR

-223 IDYGQAARF
+223 IDYGQAARL

-240 LGIISGVGGAFFLK
+240 LGIISGAGGAFFLK
-254 SIQNAQSAADK
+254 SIQNAQSATDK
-265 CAWPSW
+265 YAWPSW

-277 GLAVG
+277 GLVVG

-297 ITNQILHAGSSETG
+297 ITNQILHADSSETG
-311 FSGLIRGSV
+311 FTGLIQGSV
-320 LSNLPAWQI
+320 LSNLQAWQI
-329 SLVVLAG
+329 SVVVLAG

-372 GQALGLLGFAEGVDI
+372 GQALGLFDFADE
-387 PEVGILEEWLGFRND
+387 
-402 TSGEWRTPTA
+402 TPTV

-463 LYKASVYSAPLHRRG
+463 LHKASVYSAPLHRRG
-478 LVVDQESRQM
+478 LVVDQESRRM

-501 EPTSPIKETAALP
+501 GPTSPIKETASLP
-514 EISNIFLNSPRN
+514 EISEIFLRSPRN
-526 YLPVLSTDKRLV
+526 YLPVLSVDKRLV

-545 VKAHLN
+545 LKAHLN

-561 LDLMRPVGTALTP
+561 LDLMRPPETFLTP
-574 NLQLMDALPE
+574 NRRLMEALPE
-584 IMESEMEMIP
+584 IMGSEMEMIP
-594 VVNSNREMHLVGSVS
+594 VVNSNREMRLVGSVS
-609 RSKTLGLMSEAIA
+609 RSETLGLMSEAIA
-622 NSSEENLI
+622 RSGEENTI

>member
-20 ASIGVI
+20 AIIGVI

-32 VFFFLVNLIQWVIF
+32 AFLKLVALIQWIVF
-46 RETDNPAVLAQGLS
+46 QKSGDSAVLAQDLS
-60 AFERIIIP
+60 AFLRILVP
-68 TLGGL
+68 TLGGI
-73 LAGFVLLLKTHL
+73 LAGMVLLLRSHL
-85 SGSKKVTN
+85 SGIQKPTN
-93 VLEAVA
+93 VLEVVA
-99 VGDGRLGMRATLI
+99 VGDGRIGMRSTLVN
-112 HAWSSLLSIGTG
+112 AWSSLLSIGTG

-142 KWGQFQRWQPYRLR
+142 KWGQFHQWQPYRLR

-223 IDYGQAARF
+223 IDYGQAARL
-232 SQMGWFLI
+232 SQMGWFLV
-240 LGIISGVGGAFFLK
+240 LGIISGAGGAFFLK
-254 SIQNAQSAADK
+254 SIQNAQSATGK
-265 CAWPSW
+265 YAWPSW

-297 ITNQILHAGSSETG
+297 ITNQILHGESSETG
-311 FSGLIRGSV
+311 FTELIQGSV
-320 LSNLPAWQI
+320 LSDLQAWQI
-329 SLVVLAG
+329 PLVVLAG

-372 GQALGLLGFAEGVDI
+372 GQALDLFDFADK
-387 PEVGILEEWLGFRND
+387 
-402 TSGEWRTPTA
+402 TPTV

-463 LYKASVYSAPLHRRG
+463 LHKASVYSAPLHRRG
-478 LVVDQESRQM
+478 LVVDQESRRM

-501 EPTSPIKETAALP
+501 GPTSPIKETAAMP
-514 EISNIFLNSPRN
+514 EISEIFLRSPRN
-526 YLPVLSTDKRLV
+526 YLPVLSVDKRLV

-545 VKAHLN
+545 LKAHLN

-561 LDLMRPVGTALTP
+561 LDLMRPPETFLTP
-574 NLQLMDALPE
+574 NRRLMEALPE
-584 IMESEMEMIP
+584 IMGSEMEMIP
-594 VVNSNREMHLVGSVS
+594 VVNSNREMRLVGSVS
-609 RSKTLGLMSEAIA
+609 RSETLGLMSEAIA
-622 NSSEENLI
+622 RSGEENTI

>member
-20 ASIGVI
+20 AIIGVI

-32 VFFFLVNLIQWVIF
+32 VFLKLVALIQWIVF
-46 RETDNPAVLAQGLS
+46 QKSGDSAVLAQDLG
-60 AFERIIIP
+60 AFLRILVP
-68 TLGGL
+68 TLGGI
-73 LAGFVLLLKTHL
+73 LAGMVLLLKSHL
-85 SGSKKVTN
+85 SGIQKPTN
-93 VLEAVA
+93 VLEVVA
-99 VGDGRLGMRATLI
+99 VGDGRIGMRSTLVS
-112 HAWSSLLSIGTG
+112 AWSSLLSIGTG
-124 ASIGREGAITQ
+124 ASIGREGAITH
-135 LTATFAS
+135 LSATFAS
-142 KWGQFQRWQPYRLR
+142 KWGQFHQWQPYRLR

-198 MASVV
+198 MASVM

-223 IDYGQAARF
+223 IDYGQAARL
-232 SQMGWFLI
+232 SQMGWFLV
-240 LGIISGVGGAFFLK
+240 LGIISGAGGAFFLK
-254 SIQNAQSAADK
+254 SIQNAQSATGK
-265 CAWPSW
+265 YAWPSW

-297 ITNQILHAGSSETG
+297 ITNKILHADSSETG
-311 FSGLIRGSV
+311 FTELIQGSV
-320 LSNLPAWQI
+320 LSDLQAWQI
-329 SLVVLAG
+329 PLVVLAG

-372 GQALGLLGFAEGVDI
+372 GQALGLFDFAD
-387 PEVGILEEWLGFRND
+387 N
-402 TSGEWRTPTA
+402 TPTV

-463 LYKASVYSAPLHRRG
+463 LHKASVYSAPLHRRG
-478 LVVDQESRQM
+478 LMVDQESRRM

-501 EPTSPIKETAALP
+501 GPTSPIKETSALP
-514 EISNIFLNSPRN
+514 EISEIFLRSPRN
-526 YLPVLSTDKRLV
+526 YLPVLSVDKRLV

-545 VKAHLN
+545 LKAHLN

-561 LDLMRPVGTALTP
+561 LDLMRPPETFMTP
-574 NLQLMDALPE
+574 NRRLMEALPE
-584 IMESEMEMIP
+584 IMGSEMEMIP
-594 VVNSNREMHLVGSVS
+594 VVNSNREMRLVGSVS
-609 RSKTLGLMSEAIA
+609 RSETLGLMSEVIA
-622 NSSEENLI
+622 RSGEENTI

>member
-1 MKLINRIMANE
+1 MKLINRMMANE
-12 EAFHLVLA
+12 EVFHLVLA
-20 ASIGVI
+20 AIIGVI
-26 GGLVNL
+26 GGFVNRAFLELVA
-32 VFFFLVNLIQWVIF
+32 LIQWIVF
-46 RETDNPAVLAQGLS
+46 QKSGDSAVLAQDLG
-60 AFERIIIP
+60 AFFRILVP
-68 TLGGL
+68 TLGGI
-73 LAGFVLLLKTHL
+73 LAGMVLLLRSHL
-85 SGSKKVTN
+85 SGIQKPTN
-93 VLEAVA
+93 VLEVIA
-99 VGDGRLGMRATLI
+99 VGDGRIGMRSTLVN
-112 HAWSSLLSIGTG
+112 AWSSLLSIGTG

-142 KWGQFQRWQPYRLR
+142 KWGQFHQWQPYRLR

-223 IDYGQAARF
+223 IDYGQAARL
-232 SQMGWFLI
+232 SQMGWFLV
-240 LGIISGVGGAFFLK
+240 LGIISGAGGAFFLK
-254 SIQNAQSAADK
+254 SIQNAQSATGK
-265 CAWPSW
+265 YAWPSW

-297 ITNQILHAGSSETG
+297 ITNQILHGESSETG
-311 FSGLIRGSV
+311 FTELIQGSV
-320 LSNLPAWQI
+320 LSDLQAWQI
-329 SLVVLAG
+329 PLVVLAG

-372 GQALGLLGFAEGVDI
+372 GQALDLFDFADK
-387 PEVGILEEWLGFRND
+387 
-402 TSGEWRTPTA
+402 TPTV

-463 LYKASVYSAPLHRRG
+463 LHKASVYSAPLHRRG
-478 LVVDQESRQM
+478 LVVDQESRRM

-501 EPTSPIKETAALP
+501 GPTSPIKETAAMP
-514 EISNIFLNSPRN
+514 EISEIFLRSPRN
-526 YLPVLSTDKRLV
+526 YLPVLSVDKRLV

-545 VKAHLN
+545 LKAHLN

-561 LDLMRPVGTALTP
+561 LDLMRPPETFLTP
-574 NLQLMDALPE
+574 NRRLMEALPE
-584 IMESEMEMIP
+584 IMGSEMEMIP
-594 VVNSNREMHLVGSVS
+594 VVNSNREMRLVGSVS
-609 RSKTLGLMSEAIA
+609 RSETLGLMSEVIA
-622 NSSEENLI
+622 RSGEENTI

>member
-20 ASIGVI
+20 AIIGVI

-32 VFFFLVNLIQWVIF
+32 AFLKLVALIQWIVF
-46 RETDNPAVLAQGLS
+46 QKSGDSAVLAQDLS
-60 AFERIIIP
+60 AFLRILVP
-68 TLGGL
+68 TLGGI
-73 LAGFVLLLKTHL
+73 LAGMVLLLRSHL
-85 SGSKKVTN
+85 SGIQKPTN
-93 VLEAVA
+93 VLEVVA
-99 VGDGRLGMRATLI
+99 VGDGRIGMRSTLVN
-112 HAWSSLLSIGTG
+112 AWSSLLSSGTG

-142 KWGQFQRWQPYRLR
+142 KWGQFHQWQPYRLR

-210 WFGIEPWYELPES
+210 WFVIEPWYELPES
-223 IDYGQAARF
+223 IDYGQAARL

-240 LGIISGVGGAFFLK
+240 LGVISGVGGAFFLK
-254 SIQNAQSAADK
+254 SIQNAQSATDK
-265 CAWPSW
+265 YAWPSW

-277 GLAVG
+277 GLVVG

-297 ITNQILHAGSSETG
+297 ITNQILHADLSETG
-311 FSGLIRGSV
+311 FTGLIQGSV
-320 LSNLPAWQI
+320 LSDLQAWQI
-329 SLVVLAG
+329 SVVVLAG

-372 GQALGLLGFAEGVDI
+372 GQALGLFDFADE
-387 PEVGILEEWLGFRND
+387 
-402 TSGEWRTPTA
+402 TPTV

-463 LYKASVYSAPLHRRG
+463 LHKASVYSAPLHRRG
-478 LVVDQESRQM
+478 LVVDQESRRM

-501 EPTSPIKETAALP
+501 GPTSPIKETASLP
-514 EISNIFLNSPRN
+514 EISEIFLRSPRN
-526 YLPVLSTDKRLV
+526 YLPVLSVDKRLV

-545 VKAHLN
+545 LKAHLN

-561 LDLMRPVGTALTP
+561 LDLMRPPETFLTP
-574 NLQLMDALPE
+574 NRRLMEALPE
-584 IMESEMEMIP
+584 IMGSEMEMIP
-594 VVNSNREMHLVGSVS
+594 VVNSNREMRLVGSVS
-609 RSKTLGLMSEAIA
+609 RSETLGLMSEAIA
-622 NSSEENLI
+622 RSGEENTI

>member
-20 ASIGVI
+20 AIIGVI

-32 VFFFLVNLIQWVIF
+32 AFLKLVALIQWIVF
-46 RETDNPAVLAQGLS
+46 QKSGDSAVLAQDLS
-60 AFERIIIP
+60 AFLRILVP
-68 TLGGL
+68 TLGGI
-73 LAGFVLLLKTHL
+73 LAGMVLLLRSHL
-85 SGSKKVTN
+85 SGIQKPTN
-93 VLEAVA
+93 VLEVVA
-99 VGDGRLGMRATLI
+99 VGDGRIGMRSTLVN
-112 HAWSSLLSIGTG
+112 AWSSLLSIGTG

-142 KWGQFQRWQPYRLR
+142 KWGQFHQWQPYRLR

-223 IDYGQAARF
+223 IDYGQAARL

-240 LGIISGVGGAFFLK
+240 LGIISGAGGAFFLK
-254 SIQNAQSAADK
+254 SIQNAQSATDK
-265 CAWPSW
+265 YAWPSW

-277 GLAVG
+277 GLVVG

-297 ITNQILHAGSSETG
+297 ITNQILHADSSETG
-311 FSGLIRGSV
+311 FTGLIQGSV
-320 LSNLPAWQI
+320 LSDLQAWQI
-329 SLVVLAG
+329 SVVVLAG

-372 GQALGLLGFAEGVDI
+372 GQALGLVDFAD
-387 PEVGILEEWLGFRND
+387 
-402 TSGEWRTPTA
+402 
-412 AFALVGMGSVLA
+412 
-424 ATTRSPLL
+424 
-432 AMILIFEISLKYEL
+432 
-446 MPPLMIGC
+446 
-454 VVATLVSQK
+454 
-463 LYKASVYSAPLHRRG
+463 
-478 LVVDQESRQM
+478 
-488 GSATDRC
+488 
-495 IGDVMV
+495 
-501 EPTSPIKETAALP
+501 
-514 EISNIFLNSPRN
+514 
-526 YLPVLSTDKRLV
+526 
-538 GVISLQD
+538 
-545 VKAHLN
+545 
-551 AGDELRAVIA
+551 
-561 LDLMRPVGTALTP
+561 
-574 NLQLMDALPE
+574 
-584 IMESEMEMIP
+584 
-594 VVNSNREMHLVGSVS
+594 
-609 RSKTLGLMSEAIA
+609 
-622 NSSEENLI
+622 

>member
-20 ASIGVI
+20 AIIGVI

-32 VFFFLVNLIQWVIF
+32 VFLKLVALIQWIVF
-46 RETDNPAVLAQGLS
+46 QKSGDSAVLAQDLG
-60 AFERIIIP
+60 AFLRILVP
-68 TLGGL
+68 TVGGI
-73 LAGFVLLLKTHL
+73 LAGMVLLLRSHL
-85 SGSKKVTN
+85 SGIQKPTN
-93 VLEAVA
+93 VLEVVA
-99 VGDGRLGMRATLI
+99 VGDGRIGMRSTLVS
-112 HAWSSLLSIGTG
+112 AWSSLLSIGTG
-124 ASIGREGAITQ
+124 ASIGREGAITH

-142 KWGQFQRWQPYRLR
+142 KWGQFHQWQPYRLR

-198 MASVV
+198 MASVM

-223 IDYGQAARF
+223 IDYGQAARL
-232 SQMGWFLI
+232 SQMGWFLV
-240 LGIISGVGGAFFLK
+240 LGIISGAGGAFFLK
-254 SIQNAQSAADK
+254 SIQNAQSATGK
-265 CAWPSW
+265 YAWPSW

-297 ITNQILHAGSSETG
+297 ITNQILHGESSETG
-311 FSGLIRGSV
+311 FTELIQGSV
-320 LSNLPAWQI
+320 LSDLQAWQI
-329 SLVVLAG
+329 PLVVLAG

-372 GQALGLLGFAEGVDI
+372 GQALGLFDFAD
-387 PEVGILEEWLGFRND
+387 N
-402 TSGEWRTPTA
+402 TPTV

-463 LYKASVYSAPLHRRG
+463 LHKASVYSAPLHRRG
-478 LVVDQESRQM
+478 LMVDQESRRM

-501 EPTSPIKETAALP
+501 GPTSPIKETSSLP
-514 EISNIFLNSPRN
+514 EISEIFLHSPRN
-526 YLPVLSTDKRLV
+526 YLPVLSIDKRLV

-545 VKAHLN
+545 LKAHLN

-561 LDLMRPVGTALTP
+561 LDLMRPPETFMTP
-574 NLQLMDALPE
+574 NRRLMEALPE
-584 IMESEMEMIP
+584 IMGSEMEMIP
-594 VVNSNREMHLVGSVS
+594 VVNSNREMRLVGSVS
-609 RSKTLGLMSEAIA
+609 RSETLGLMSEVIA
-622 NSSEENLI
+622 RSGEENTI

>member
-20 ASIGVI
+20 AIIGVI

-32 VFFFLVNLIQWVIF
+32 VFLKLVALIQWIVF
-46 RETDNPAVLAQGLS
+46 QKSGDSAVLAQDLG
-60 AFERIIIP
+60 AFLRILVP
-68 TLGGL
+68 TLGGI
-73 LAGFVLLLKTHL
+73 LAGMVLLLRSHL
-85 SGSKKVTN
+85 SGIQKPSN
-93 VLEAVA
+93 VLEVVA
-99 VGDGRLGMRATLI
+99 VGDGRIGMRSTLVS
-112 HAWSSLLSIGTG
+112 AWSSLLSIGTG
-124 ASIGREGAITQ
+124 ASIGREGAITH

-142 KWGQFQRWQPYRLR
+142 KWGQFHQWQPYRLR

-223 IDYGQAARF
+223 IDYGQAARL
-232 SQMGWFLI
+232 SQMGWFLV
-240 LGIISGVGGAFFLK
+240 LGIISGAGGAFFLK
-254 SIQNAQSAADK
+254 SIQNAQSATGK
-265 CAWPSW
+265 YAWPIW

-297 ITNQILHAGSSETG
+297 ITNQILHGESSETG
-311 FSGLIRGSV
+311 FTELIQGSV
-320 LSNLPAWQI
+320 LSDLQAWQI
-329 SLVVLAG
+329 PLVVLAG

-372 GQALGLLGFAEGVDI
+372 GQALGLFDFAD
-387 PEVGILEEWLGFRND
+387 N
-402 TSGEWRTPTA
+402 TPTV

-463 LYKASVYSAPLHRRG
+463 LHKASVYSAPLHRRG
-478 LVVDQESRQM
+478 LMVDQESRRM

-501 EPTSPIKETAALP
+501 GPTSPIKETSALP
-514 EISNIFLNSPRN
+514 EISEIFLRSPRN
-526 YLPVLSTDKRLV
+526 YLPVLSVDKRLV

-545 VKAHLN
+545 LKAHLN

-561 LDLMRPVGTALTP
+561 LDLMRPPETFMTP
-574 NLQLMDALPE
+574 NRRLMEALPE
-584 IMESEMEMIP
+584 IMGSEMEMIP
-594 VVNSNREMHLVGSVS
+594 VVNSNREMRLVGSVS
-609 RSKTLGLMSEAIA
+609 RSETLGLMSEVIA
-622 NSSEENLI
+622 RSGEENTI

>member
-1 MKLINRIMANE
+1 MANE

-20 ASIGVI
+20 AVIGVF

-32 VFFFLVNLIQWVIF
+32 AFYQLVALIQLIVF
-46 RETDNPAVLAQGLS
+46 QKSGDSAVLAQDLGE
-60 AFERIIIP
+60 FFRILVP
-68 TLGGL
+68 TLGGI
-73 LAGFVLLLKTHL
+73 LAGSVLLLRSHL
-85 SGSKKVTN
+85 SGNQKPTN
-93 VLEAVA
+93 VLEVIA
-99 VGDGRLGMRATLI
+99 VGDGRIGMRSTLVN
-112 HAWSSLLSIGTG
+112 AWSSLLSIGTG

-142 KWGQFQRWQPYRLR
+142 KWGQFHRWQPYRLR

-170 YNAPIAGALFAALV
+170 YNAPIAGALFAALI

-223 IDYGQAARF
+223 IDYGQAALF
-232 SQMGWFLI
+232 SQMGWFLV

-254 SIQNAQSAADK
+254 SIQNAQFATGK

-311 FSGLIRGSV
+311 FSGLISGSI
-320 LSNLPAWQI
+320 LSNLQAWQI

-372 GQALGLLGFAEGVDI
+372 GQALGLFGFAE
-387 PEVGILEEWLGFRND
+387 N
-402 TSGEWRTPTA
+402 TPTV

-478 LVVDQESRQM
+478 LMVDQESRRM

-501 EPTSPIKETAALP
+501 GPTSPIKETAALP
-514 EISNIFLNSPRN
+514 EISEIFLRSPRN
-526 YLPVLSTDKRLV
+526 YLPVLSIDKRLV

-545 VKAHLN
+545 LKAHLN

-561 LDLMRPVGTALTP
+561 LDLMRPPETFLTP
-574 NLQLMDALPE
+574 NRRLMEALPE
-584 IMESEMEMIP
+584 IMGSEMEMIP
-594 VVNSNREMHLVGSVS
+594 VVNSNREMRLVGSVS
-609 RSKTLGLMSEAIA
+609 RSETLGLMSEAIA
-622 NSSEENLI
+622 RSGEENTI

>member
-1 MKLINRIMANE
+1 MKLINRMMANE
-12 EAFHLVLA
+12 EVFHLVLA
-20 ASIGVI
+20 AIIGVI
-26 GGLVNL
+26 GGFVNL
-32 VFFFLVNLIQWVIF
+32 AFLKLVALIQWIVF
-46 RETDNPAVLAQGLS
+46 QKSGDSAVLAQDLG
-60 AFERIIIP
+60 AFFRILVP
-68 TLGGL
+68 TLGGI
-73 LAGFVLLLKTHL
+73 LAGMVLLLRSHL
-85 SGSKKVTN
+85 SGIQKPTN
-93 VLEAVA
+93 VLEVIA
-99 VGDGRLGMRATLI
+99 VGDGRIGMRSTLVN
-112 HAWSSLLSIGTG
+112 AWSSLLSIGTG

-142 KWGQFQRWQPYRLR
+142 KWGQFHQWQPYRLR

-223 IDYGQAARF
+223 IDYGQAARL

-240 LGIISGVGGAFFLK
+240 LGIISGAGGAFFLK
-254 SIQNAQSAADK
+254 SIQNAQSATGK
-265 CAWPSW
+265 YAWPSW

-297 ITNQILHAGSSETG
+297 ITNQILHGESSETG
-311 FSGLIRGSV
+311 FTELIQGSV
-320 LSNLPAWQI
+320 LSDLQAWQI
-329 SLVVLAG
+329 PLVVLAG

-372 GQALGLLGFAEGVDI
+372 GQALDLFDFADK
-387 PEVGILEEWLGFRND
+387 
-402 TSGEWRTPTA
+402 TPTV

-463 LYKASVYSAPLHRRG
+463 LHKASVYSAPLHRRG
-478 LVVDQESRQM
+478 LVVDQESRRM

-501 EPTSPIKETAALP
+501 GPTSPIKETAAMP
-514 EISNIFLNSPRN
+514 EISEIFLRSPRN
-526 YLPVLSTDKRLV
+526 YLPVLSVDKRLV

-545 VKAHLN
+545 LKAHLN

-561 LDLMRPVGTALTP
+561 LDLMRPPETFLTP
-574 NLQLMDALPE
+574 NRRLMEALPE
-584 IMESEMEMIP
+584 IMGSEMEMIP
-594 VVNSNREMHLVGSVS
+594 VVNSNREMRLVGSVS
-609 RSKTLGLMSEAIA
+609 RSETLGLMSEVIA
-622 NSSEENLI
+622 RSGEENTI

>member
-20 ASIGVI
+20 AFIGVI
-26 GGLVNL
+26 GGLVNFAFLNL
-32 VFFFLVNLIQWVIF
+32 VALIQWIVF
-46 RETDNPAVLAQGLS
+46 QQSGDSAVLAQDLDS
-60 AFERIIIP
+60 FFRILVP
-68 TLGGL
+68 TLGGI
-73 LAGFVLLLKTHL
+73 LAGMVLLLKSHL

-142 KWGQFQRWQPYRLR
+142 KWGQFHRWQPYRLR

-210 WFGIEPWYELPES
+210 WFGIEPWYVLPES
-223 IDYGQAARF
+223 TDFGQAARF

-240 LGIISGVGGAFFLK
+240 LGTLSGVGGAFFLK
-254 SIQNAQSAADK
+254 SIQKVESATEK
-265 CAWPSW
+265 SAWPSW
-271 AKLGLA
+271 GKLGLA

-297 ITNQILHAGSSETG
+297 ITNQILHLKAESPETE
-311 FSGLIRGSV
+311 FLVLVQGSV
-320 LSNLPAWQI
+320 LESLDAWKI
-329 SLVVLAG
+329 PLVVLAG

-342 VATVCTVG
+342 VATVVTVG

-372 GQALGLLGFAEGVDI
+372 SQALGLLGFAE
-387 PEVGILEEWLGFRND
+387 E
-402 TSGEWRTPTA
+402 TPMV

-463 LYKASVYSAPLHRRG
+463 FFKASVYSAPLHRRG
-478 LVVDQESRQM
+478 LMVDQENRRM

-501 EPTSPIKETAALP
+501 GPTSPIKETASLP
-514 EISNIFLNSPRN
+514 EISEIFLASPRN
-526 YLPVLSTDKRLV
+526 YLPVLSADNRLV

-551 AGDELRAVIA
+551 AGDEMRAVIA
-561 LDLMRPVGTALTP
+561 LDLMRPVDTVLTP
-574 NLQLMDALPE
+574 NRQLMDALPE
-584 IMESEMEMIP
+584 IMGSEMEMIP
-594 VVNSNREMHLVGSVS
+594 VVNSNREMRLVGSVS

-622 NSSEENLI
+622 KSGVENTI

>member
-1 MKLINRIMANE
+1 MANE

-20 ASIGVI
+20 AFIGVI
-26 GGLVNL
+26 GGLVNFAFLNL
-32 VFFFLVNLIQWVIF
+32 VALIQWIVF
-46 RETDNPAVLAQGLS
+46 QQSGDSAVLAQDLDS
-60 AFERIIIP
+60 FFRILVP
-68 TLGGL
+68 TLGGI
-73 LAGFVLLLKTHL
+73 LAGMVLLLRSHL

-135 LTATFAS
+135 LTAAFAS
-142 KWGQFQRWQPYRLR
+142 KWGQFHRWQPYRLR
-156 LMVACGAAAGLAAA
+156 LMGACGAAAGLAAA
-170 YNAPIAGALFAALV
+170 YNAPIAGALFAAVV

-210 WFGIEPWYELPES
+210 WFGIEPWYLLPES
-223 IDYGQAARF
+223 IDFDQAARF
-232 SQMGWFLI
+232 SQIGWFLI
-240 LGIISGVGGAFFLK
+240 LGIISGLGGAFFLK
-254 SIQNAQSAADK
+254 SLQKAESASGLF
-265 CAWPSW
+265 AWPIW
-271 AKLGLA
+271 VKLGLA

-282 LIALVFPGVWGNGYE
+282 LMALVFPGVWGNGYE
-297 ITNQILHAGSSETG
+297 ITNQILKAESPETLS
-311 FSGLIRGSV
+311 SGLIKGS
-320 LSNLPAWQI
+320 LLAELEAWQI
-329 SLVVLAG
+329 PLVVLAG
-336 LLVAKF
+336 LFVAKF
-342 VATVCTVG
+342 AATVVAVG
-350 AGTVG
+350 SGTIG

-372 GQALGLLGFAEGVDI
+372 GQALGLLGFAEG
-387 PEVGILEEWLGFRND
+387 
-402 TSGEWRTPTA
+402 TPTA

-463 LYKASVYSAPLHRRG
+463 LHKASVYSAPLHRRG
-478 LVVDQESRQM
+478 MVVDQESRRM
-488 GSATDRC
+488 GSATDRG

-501 EPTSPIKETAALP
+501 GPTSPIKETAALP
-514 EISNIFLNSPRN
+514 EISEIFLNSPRN
-526 YLPVLSTDKRLV
+526 YLPVLSVDKRLV

-545 VKAHLN
+545 LKAHLN

-561 LDLMRPVGTALTP
+561 LDLMRPPETFLTP
-574 NLQLMDALPE
+574 NCRLMDALPE
-584 IMESEMEMIP
+584 IMGSEMEMIP
-594 VVNSNREMHLVGSVS
+594 VVNSNREMRLVGSVS

-622 NSSEENLI
+622 KSGEENTI

>member
-20 ASIGVI
+20 AIIGVI

-32 VFFFLVNLIQWVIF
+32 VFLKLVALIQWIVF
-46 RETDNPAVLAQGLS
+46 QKSGDSAVLAQDLS
-60 AFERIIIP
+60 AFLRILVP
-68 TLGGL
+68 TLGGI
-73 LAGFVLLLKTHL
+73 LAGMVLLLRSHL
-85 SGSKKVTN
+85 SGIQKPTN
-93 VLEAVA
+93 VLEVVA
-99 VGDGRLGMRATLI
+99 VGDGRIGMRSTLVN
-112 HAWSSLLSIGTG
+112 AWSSLLSIGTG

-142 KWGQFQRWQPYRLR
+142 KWGQFHQWQPYRLR

-223 IDYGQAARF
+223 IDYGQAARL

-240 LGIISGVGGAFFLK
+240 LGIISGAGGAFFLK
-254 SIQNAQSAADK
+254 SIQNAQSATDK
-265 CAWPSW
+265 YAWPSW

-277 GLAVG
+277 GLVVG

-297 ITNQILHAGSSETG
+297 ITNQILHADSSETG
-311 FSGLIRGSV
+311 FTGLIQGSV
-320 LSNLPAWQI
+320 LSDLQAWQI
-329 SLVVLAG
+329 SVVVLAG

-372 GQALGLLGFAEGVDI
+372 GQALGLFDFADE
-387 PEVGILEEWLGFRND
+387 
-402 TSGEWRTPTA
+402 TPTV

-463 LYKASVYSAPLHRRG
+463 LHKASVYSAPLHRRG
-478 LVVDQESRQM
+478 LVVDQESRRM

-501 EPTSPIKETAALP
+501 GPTSPIKETASLP
-514 EISNIFLNSPRN
+514 EISEIFLRSPRN
-526 YLPVLSTDKRLV
+526 YLPVLSVDKRLV

-545 VKAHLN
+545 LKAHLN

-561 LDLMRPVGTALTP
+561 LDLMRPPETFLTP
-574 NLQLMDALPE
+574 NRRLMEALPE
-584 IMESEMEMIP
+584 IMGSEMEMIP
-594 VVNSNREMHLVGSVS
+594 VVNSNREMRLVGSVS
-609 RSKTLGLMSEAIA
+609 RSETLGLMSEAIA
-622 NSSEENLI
+622 RSGEENTI

>member
-20 ASIGVI
+20 AIIGVI

-32 VFFFLVNLIQWVIF
+32 AFLKLVALIQWIVF
-46 RETDNPAVLAQGLS
+46 QKSGDSAVLAQDLG
-60 AFERIIIP
+60 AFLRILVP
-68 TLGGL
+68 TLGGI
-73 LAGFVLLLKTHL
+73 LAGMVLLLRSHL
-85 SGSKKVTN
+85 SGIQKPTN
-93 VLEAVA
+93 VLEVVA
-99 VGDGRLGMRATLI
+99 VGDGRIGMRSTLVN
-112 HAWSSLLSIGTG
+112 AWSSLLSIGTG

-142 KWGQFQRWQPYRLR
+142 KWGQFHQWQPYRLR

-223 IDYGQAARF
+223 IDYGQAARL
-232 SQMGWFLI
+232 SQMGWFLV
-240 LGIISGVGGAFFLK
+240 LGIISGAGGAFFLK
-254 SIQNAQSAADK
+254 SIQNAQSATGK
-265 CAWPSW
+265 YAWPSW

-297 ITNQILHAGSSETG
+297 ITNQILHADSSETG
-311 FSGLIRGSV
+311 FTGLIRGSV
-320 LSNLPAWQI
+320 LSDLQAWQI

-372 GQALGLLGFAEGVDI
+372 GQALDLFDFADK
-387 PEVGILEEWLGFRND
+387 
-402 TSGEWRTPTA
+402 TPTV

-463 LYKASVYSAPLHRRG
+463 LHKASVYSAPLHRRG
-478 LVVDQESRQM
+478 LVVDQESRRM

-501 EPTSPIKETAALP
+501 GPTSPIKETAALP
-514 EISNIFLNSPRN
+514 EISEIFLRSPRN
-526 YLPVLSTDKRLV
+526 YLPVLSVDKRLV

-545 VKAHLN
+545 LKAHLN

-561 LDLMRPVGTALTP
+561 LDLMRPPETFLTP
-574 NLQLMDALPE
+574 NRRLMEALPE
-584 IMESEMEMIP
+584 IMGSEMEMIP
-594 VVNSNREMHLVGSVS
+594 VVNSNREMRLVGSVS
-609 RSKTLGLMSEAIA
+609 RSETLGLMSEAIA
-622 NSSEENLI
+622 RSGEENTI

>member
-20 ASIGVI
+20 AIIGVI

-32 VFFFLVNLIQWVIF
+32 VFLKLVALIQWIVF
-46 RETDNPAVLAQGLS
+46 QKSGDSAVLAQDLG
-60 AFERIIIP
+60 AFLRILVP
-68 TLGGL
+68 TLGGI
-73 LAGFVLLLKTHL
+73 LAGMVLLLKSHL
-85 SGSKKVTN
+85 SGIQKPTN
-93 VLEAVA
+93 VLEVVA
-99 VGDGRLGMRATLI
+99 VGDGRIGMRSTLVS
-112 HAWSSLLSIGTG
+112 AWSSLLSIGTG
-124 ASIGREGAITQ
+124 ASIGREGAITH

-142 KWGQFQRWQPYRLR
+142 KWGQFHQWQPYRLR

-223 IDYGQAARF
+223 IDYGQAARL
-232 SQMGWFLI
+232 SQMGWFLV
-240 LGIISGVGGAFFLK
+240 LGIISGAGGAFFLK
-254 SIQNAQSAADK
+254 SIQNAQSATGK
-265 CAWPSW
+265 YAWPSW

-297 ITNQILHAGSSETG
+297 ITNQILHGESSETG
-311 FSGLIRGSV
+311 FTELIQGSV
-320 LSNLPAWQI
+320 LSDLQAWQI
-329 SLVVLAG
+329 PLVVLAG

-372 GQALGLLGFAEGVDI
+372 GQALGLFDFADK
-387 PEVGILEEWLGFRND
+387 
-402 TSGEWRTPTA
+402 TPTV

-463 LYKASVYSAPLHRRG
+463 LHKASVYSAPLHRRG
-478 LVVDQESRQM
+478 LVVDQESRRM

-501 EPTSPIKETAALP
+501 GPTSPIKETSSLP
-514 EISNIFLNSPRN
+514 EISEIFLHSPRN
-526 YLPVLSTDKRLV
+526 YLPVLSIDKRLV

-545 VKAHLN
+545 LKAHLN

-561 LDLMRPVGTALTP
+561 LDLMRPPETFLTP
-574 NLQLMDALPE
+574 NRRLMEALPE
-584 IMESEMEMIP
+584 IMGSEMEMIP
-594 VVNSNREMHLVGSVS
+594 VVNSNREMRLVGSVS
-609 RSKTLGLMSEAIA
+609 RSETLGLMSEVIA
-622 NSSEENLI
+622 RSGEENTI

>member
-1 MKLINRIMANE
+1 MVAVYCFFEMKLINRIMANE

-20 ASIGVI
+20 AFIGVI
-26 GGLVNL
+26 GGLVNFAFLNL
-32 VFFFLVNLIQWVIF
+32 VALIQWIVF
-46 RETDNPAVLAQGLS
+46 QQSGDSAVLAQDLDS
-60 AFERIIIP
+60 FFRILVP
-68 TLGGL
+68 TLGGI
-73 LAGFVLLLKTHL
+73 LAGMVLLLRSHL
-85 SGSKKVTN
+85 SGIHKPTN
-93 VLEAVA
+93 VLEVVA
-99 VGDGRLGMRATLI
+99 VGDGRIGMRSTLLN
-112 HAWSSLLSIGTG
+112 AWSSLLSIGTG

-142 KWGQFQRWQPYRLR
+142 KWGQFHRWQPYRLR

-210 WFGIEPWYELPES
+210 WFSIKPWYLLPES
-223 IDYGQAARF
+223 NFTQAAHF
-232 SQMGWFLI
+232 SQIGWFLI
-240 LGIISGVGGAFFLK
+240 LGIISGLGGAFFLK
-254 SIQNAQSAADK
+254 SLQKAESASGLF
-265 CAWPSW
+265 AWPIW
-271 AKLGLA
+271 VKLGLA

-282 LIALVFPGVWGNGYE
+282 LMALVFPGVWGNGYE
-297 ITNQILHAGSSETG
+297 ITTEILKAESPETLS
-311 FSGLIRGSV
+311 SGLIKGS
-320 LSNLPAWQI
+320 LLAELEAWQI
-329 SLVVLAG
+329 PLVVLAG
-336 LLVAKF
+336 LFVAKF
-342 VATVCTVG
+342 AATVVAVG
-350 AGTVG
+350 SGTIG

-372 GQALGLLGFAEGVDI
+372 GQALGLLDFAKG
-387 PEVGILEEWLGFRND
+387 
-402 TSGEWRTPTA
+402 TPTA

-454 VVATLVSQK
+454 VMATLVSQK
-463 LYKASVYSAPLHRRG
+463 LHKASVYSAPLHRRG
-478 LVVDQESRQM
+478 LVVDQENRRM

-501 EPTSPIKETAALP
+501 GPTSPIKETASLP
-514 EISNIFLNSPRN
+514 EISEIFLSSPRN
-526 YLPVLSTDKRLV
+526 YLPVLSVDNRLV

-551 AGDELRAVIA
+551 AGDEMRAVIA
-561 LDLMRPVGTALTP
+561 LDLMRPVDTVLTP
-574 NLQLMDALPE
+574 NRQLMDALPE
-584 IMESEMEMIP
+584 IMGSEMEMIP
-594 VVNSNREMHLVGSVS
+594 VVNSNREMRLVGSVS

-622 NSSEENLI
+622 KSGVENTI